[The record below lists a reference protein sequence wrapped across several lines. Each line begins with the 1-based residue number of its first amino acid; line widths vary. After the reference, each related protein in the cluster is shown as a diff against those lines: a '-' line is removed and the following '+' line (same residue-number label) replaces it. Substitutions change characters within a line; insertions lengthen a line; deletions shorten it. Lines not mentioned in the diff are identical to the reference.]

1 MCFYFHLAIIV
12 FVKEYRKGQ
21 LLYHSCSRHIPTL
34 ETCKTP
40 LLFPLKFYLP
50 FKCFVGIFS
59 CTFFS
64 TQEICVFIDLAK
76 KKLLSFANAKIYFF
90 SVSVCRTRTSRPI
103 RNGSESPSPHS
114 FLYIYRLN
122 IHAGMDVF
130 VMELRNVCSAET
142 ALIRFTK

>member
-59 CTFFS
+59 RTFFS
-64 TQEICVFIDLAK
+64 TQEICIFIDLAK
-76 KKLLSFANAKIYFF
+76 KKFALFRERKNLFFLRVSIQNANF
-90 SVSVCRTRTSRPI
+90 
-103 RNGSESPSPHS
+103 SPHS
-114 FLYIYRLN
+114 EWVRISIPTFIFIYLQIKHSCRN
-122 IHAGMDVF
+122 GCFCDGAAKRVF
-130 VMELRNVCSAET
+130 S
-142 ALIRFTK
+142 